1 MFQGTVIQSAAA
13 GVSQRM
19 TATPLDVA
27 SLRASFG
34 LVIDREPE
42 LTARFY
48 ATLFTRYPQARS
60 LFGRHDPRS
69 QQQMLQSALGAVID
83 HLEDA
88 AWLTET
94 LGALGRRHEGYGV
107 TPAMYDWVGESL
119 LATLAEIAADA
130 WTPALAAAWTDAYG
144 AIARMMQARA

>member
-1 MFQGTVIQSAAA
+1 VIRRAAA
-13 GVSQRM
+13 GVSRRM
-19 TATPLDVA
+19 TSTTPLDVGL
-27 SLRASFG
+27 LRASFG

-48 ATLFTRYPQARS
+48 ATLFSRYPQARS
-60 LFGRHDPRS
+60 LFGRNDPRT
-69 QQQMLQSALGAVID
+69 QQQMLQSALGAVLD

-130 WTPALAAAWTDAYG
+130 WTPALAAAWGDAYG

>member
-1 MFQGTVIQSAAA
+1 
-13 GVSQRM
+13 M
-19 TATPLDVA
+19 TATPLDVGL
-27 SLRASFG
+27 LRASFG

-48 ATLFTRYPQARS
+48 ATLFSRYPQARS
-60 LFGRHDPRS
+60 LFGRNDPRT
-69 QQQMLQSALGAVID
+69 QQQMLQSALGAVLD

-130 WTPALAAAWTDAYG
+130 WTPALAAAWADAYG
-144 AIARMMQARA
+144 AIARMMQGRA